1 MGALALLSG
10 GVVFAGGEPQMPDV
24 TTDSDGFVAVP
35 SAFSV
40 AETATRLSNALDGN
54 DAITLLGVVDHAQGA
69 ESVDLELGE
78 TRVILF
84 GNPQLGTP
92 LMQQQR
98 SVGIDL
104 PQKLVVWEEVGQTY
118 VGYNTPDYLVARHG
132 LSKDLDQLGTIN
144 GALANFASSVTDRP
158 DEYRV
163 ALSDHAFSGESVGAG
178 EGTGLVSVESK
189 DDFETTVAGLREV
202 LEEREFRIPFV
213 VEHSAAAADRGLDL
227 GATTLFIF
235 GNPVA
240 GTPLMQVERR
250 IAADLPQKM
259 LVHEDSDG
267 TVYLLYNDPE
277 EIVRRHGVTDI
288 PDNAAAIANALEQIA
303 GTAAE

>member
-1 MGALALLSG
+1 MGALAILSG
-10 GVVFAGGEPQMPDV
+10 GVVFAGGEPRAPQV

-35 SAFSV
+35 SAFGV
-40 AETATRLSNALDGN
+40 EETTTRLSDALEAN
-54 DAITLLGVVDHAQGA
+54 DAITLLGIVDHAQGA
-69 ESVDLELGE
+69 ASVDLELGE

-98 SVGIDL
+98 TVGIDL
-104 PQKLVVWEEVGQTY
+104 PQKLLVWEEAGQTY
-118 VGYNTPDYLVARHG
+118 VGYNTPDYLAARHG
-132 LSKDLDQLGTIN
+132 LSRDLGQIATIN
-144 GALANFASSVTDRP
+144 GALANFSSSVTDRP
-158 DEYRV
+158 EEYRV
-163 ALSDHAFSGESVGAG
+163 ALFDYAFSGESASVGEGAG
-178 EGTGLVSVESK
+178 LISVESES
-189 DDFETTVAGLREV
+189 DFETTVTGLREA
-202 LEEREFRIPFV
+202 LEARDFRIPFV

-235 GNPVA
+235 GNPAA
-240 GTPLMQVERR
+240 GTPLMQAERR

-277 EIVRRHGVTDI
+277 EVARRHGLTDI
-288 PDNAAAIANALEQIA
+288 PDNVSVIASALEQIA
-303 GTAAE
+303 GEAAE